1 MVKGPDGILIPG
13 TRLTLQKLQKNE
25 KEELPVQGKREY
37 EDMSSRKQKK
47 MNKSSKSKKNNL
59 NGNIYNRDSHSQGES
74 DASCSSD
81 KEDTQAKSNN
91 SKEKE
96 RKNGEGGEPQ
106 SGEIDSRLT
115 LSQVES
121 EEERGRKNERSKETD
136 IRNYL
141 QRARSL
147 SCRRAHPDTPS
158 YGKEPS
164 SRKARGQNK

>member
-1 MVKGPDGILIPG
+1 
-13 TRLTLQKLQKNE
+13 
-25 KEELPVQGKREY
+25 
-37 EDMSSRKQKK
+37 MSSRKKKK
-47 MNKSSKSKKNNL
+47 MNKSSKRKNNL
-59 NGNIYNRDSHSQGES
+59 NGNIYNRDSHSEGES

-96 RKNGEGGEPQ
+96 RKNGERGEPQ
-106 SGEIDSRLT
+106 SGAIGSRLT
-115 LSQVES
+115 PSQVDS
-121 EEERGRKNERSKETD
+121 EELKGRKNERNNETD

-147 SCRRAHPDTPS
+147 SCKRAHPHTPS

-164 SRKARGQNK
+164 SRKARGEKT